1 MKLHSEWL
9 HWLKSMYKMKLSVF
23 KTWNIQFSAKR
34 YKSVFILSY
43 DFLAMCFQTIW
54 RKLKHPFFPC
64 SKICNWLPFTSVQLF
79 YRLLQLCIV
88 DEMICFIWKN
98 TDRLFT
104 FFFALTSNILNFLN
118 LKTIHLRVYFHS
130 LYPPVSW
137 YFIVTGTF
145 ILT

>member
-23 KTWNIQFSAKR
+23 KTWNIQFFAKI
-34 YKSVFILSY
+34 YNSVFFKLWFSC
-43 DFLAMCFQTIW
+43 DVFSNNL
-54 RKLKHPFFPC
+54 RKIKASFFSC

-79 YRLLQLCIV
+79 YRLLQVCIV

-104 FFFALTSNILNFLN
+104 YFFALTSNILNFLN
-118 LKTIHLRVYFHS
+118 LKTIHLRIYFHS